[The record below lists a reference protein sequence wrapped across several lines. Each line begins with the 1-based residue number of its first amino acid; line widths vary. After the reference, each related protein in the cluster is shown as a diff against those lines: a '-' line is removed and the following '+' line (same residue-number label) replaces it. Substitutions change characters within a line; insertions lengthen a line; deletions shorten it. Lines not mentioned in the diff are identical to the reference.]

1 MNFSFGVCRA
11 SVQIREYQLKDV
23 AKILMK
29 IDHDEIVN
37 KRHQVNFF

>member
-1 MNFSFGVCRA
+1 MNLSFRVFRA

-29 IDHDEIVN
+29 VDHDEIVN
-37 KRHQVNFF
+37 KRHQVDFK